1 MHTAHIMASSFLLC
15 LSADIHQSSSLNVV
29 ILTSFYSRS
38 GMLSFQRVARN
49 LLDRD
54 LRHRVDLNVQRW
66 SLRADF
72 DLIETHVAT
81 NDRRDRATLA
91 R

>member
-1 MHTAHIMASSFLLC
+1 
-15 LSADIHQSSSLNVV
+15 
-29 ILTSFYSRS
+29 
-38 GMLSFQRVARN
+38 MLSFQRVARN

-72 DLIETHVAT
+72 DLIEAHVAT